1 MWDLLAAI
9 GFTGGSILE
18 PACNTLS
25 FMGCQPQ
32 NMRIRSQWVG
42 VELDPTFA
50 QIARL
55 LYPEAQIYAQ
65 GFEKVS
71 LSDSSFDKSDRQCPF
86 WQLQLA
92 HYHENAA

>member
-1 MWDLLAAI
+1 
-9 GFTGGSILE
+9 
-18 PACNTLS
+18 
-25 FMGCQPQ
+25 
-32 NMRIRSQWVG
+32 MRIKSQWVG

-71 LSDSSFDKSDRQCPF
+71 LSDSSFDKSDRQILRLLCKNMGKILSF
-86 WQLQLA
+86 C
-92 HYHENAA
+92 

>member
-1 MWDLLAAI
+1 
-9 GFTGGSILE
+9 
-18 PACNTLS
+18 
-25 FMGCQPQ
+25 
-32 NMRIRSQWVG
+32 MRIRSQWVG

-71 LSDSSFDKSDRQCPF
+71 LSDSSFDLAIGNVPF
-86 WQLQLA
+86 GNYNWHMIMKVLLDECLSSKQKG
-92 HYHENAA
+92 

>member
-1 MWDLLAAI
+1 
-9 GFTGGSILE
+9 
-18 PACNTLS
+18 
-25 FMGCQPQ
+25 
-32 NMRIRSQWVG
+32 MRIRSQWVG

-71 LSDSSFDKSDRQCPF
+71 LSDSSFD
-86 WQLQLA
+86 LA
-92 HYHENAA
+92 IGN